1 MKEIEYKF
9 LINHEAWNALEK
21 PEPEAI
27 VQGYIARTAQATVRV
42 RTKGTKAYV
51 TLKSKTVGRT
61 RSEFEYEIPV
71 ADALEMLDLLTEKS
85 LRKLR
90 YNIPHKG
97 RIWEVDV
104 FQGTL
109 EGLIVAELE
118 VESEEASFEWPEW
131 VMEDVSDDPQY
142 YNSVLIERC

>member
-9 LINHEAWNALEK
+9 LINEEVWNALEK

-27 VQGYIARTAQATVRV
+27 VQGYIARTDQATVRV

-71 ADALEMLDLLTEKS
+71 SDALEILDLLTEKS

-97 RIWEVDV
+97 RNWEVDV
-104 FQGTL
+104 FQGAL
-109 EGLIVAELE
+109 DGLIVAELE
-118 VESEEASFEWPEW
+118 VESEDESFDLPDW
-131 VMEDVSDDPQY
+131 VTHDVSDDPHY